1 MRSLQSRLLFSTSI
15 VLGFFLLISAIILDH
30 NFRTNKIHDIVA
42 RLSIH
47 IKELM
52 GLVLDKSGKPCER
65 KFQLS
70 DEGYV
75 AEIPP
80 RIFAVVVNPD
90 AALQSDEG
98 RVIIWQSEST
108 KVKLDSPVPFTSKV
122 IDGQVSFSI
131 ETAPNGEKFVSVSYA
146 TFLEQVNDCEKYRK
160 ELDMPSKESG
170 ERPDPAS
177 KVRLAGEDNN
187 GKTAEK
193 DKPALDSM
201 PQIAEV
207 IDLNKN
213 RDKNGNETP
222 GKPKPGIK
230 PSRPAI
236 WPKIKSLGDGNVRA
250 IIKISE
256 SLDRQRRSYN
266 ILRTAFHFDPRASL
280 NKDIRDFRVLLAIG
294 FIVVIIAYLAL
305 LALFLRLWGL
315 KPMRRVSDE
324 LEKIKAGELT
334 QLAGDYP
341 QEIHGLTEGINRL
354 IISERARQERFRN
367 SLGDLAHSLKTPLA
381 VLFSESENHTSRE
394 AWQQSVR
401 EQVER
406 MRQIINYQL
415 ERAVTAGKT
424 TLAEPV
430 DVGQTVDRMVSTLSK
445 VYADKAIRFE
455 TNVAAGTV
463 FVGDQG
469 DLLEVLGNLME
480 NACKWCRS
488 RVLVSARNLA
498 VERGHVLDLTI
509 DDDGPGVPEDLL
521 EQVQKRGFRADEAVS
536 GQGIGLAVVNE
547 IVHAYNGSMQIV
559 RSEWNGARFVIRL

>member
-1 MRSLQSRLLFSTSI
+1 MRSLQSRLLLSTSI

-80 RIFAVVVNPD
+80 RIFAVVVNPE
-90 AALQSDEG
+90 AALHTEEG

-160 ELDMPSKESG
+160 ELDMPSREAGESD
-170 ERPDPAS
+170 DPAS
-177 KVRLAGEDNN
+177 RVRLAGEDEDKKPAPNN
-187 GKTAEK
+187 GRPLESTQ
-193 DKPALDSM
+193 
-201 PQIAEV
+201 QIVEV

-213 RDKNGNETP
+213 RKRRKQDAGSAP
-222 GKPKPGIK
+222 
-230 PSRPAI
+230 PAQTG

-250 IIKISE
+250 VIKISE
-256 SLDRQRRSYN
+256 SLDRQRKSYN

-294 FIVVIIAYLAL
+294 FIVVIIAYLLL

-315 KPMRRVSDE
+315 RPMRQVSEE

-334 QLAGDYP
+334 RLADDYP
-341 QEIHGLTEGINRL
+341 KEIQGLTEGINRL
-354 IISERARQERFRN
+354 IVSERARQERFRN

-381 VLFSESENHTSRE
+381 VLFSESENHTSKE

-430 DVGQTVDRMVSTLSK
+430 DVAQTIERMITTLSK
-445 VYADKAIRFE
+445 VYADKAVRFE
-455 TNVAAGTV
+455 TRVEAQVV

-480 NACKWCRS
+480 NACKWCRT
-488 RVLVSARNLA
+488 RVSVGARNLT
-498 VERGHVLDLTI
+498 VKRGRVLELVV
-509 DDDGPGVPEDLL
+509 DDDGPGVPEDML

-536 GQGIGLAVVNE
+536 GQGIGLAVVKE
-547 IVHAYNGSMQIV
+547 IVHAYSGSMRIE
-559 RSEWNGARFVIRL
+559 RSPWDGARFVIRL